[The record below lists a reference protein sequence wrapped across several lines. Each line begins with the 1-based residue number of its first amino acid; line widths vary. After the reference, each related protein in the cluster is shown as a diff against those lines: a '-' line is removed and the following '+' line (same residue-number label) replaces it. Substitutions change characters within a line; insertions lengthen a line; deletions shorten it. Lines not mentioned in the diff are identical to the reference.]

1 MTGAARRTWPAWSG
15 TDETDPMTRALLE
28 RVAVGWLAPDAVA
41 LRQAPATV
49 SILVA
54 LVVVESTVTPERP
67 GLLAAAAVLVGLAQL
82 AGLFVPWR
90 YLRPVWRATM
100 PLAQMAAIGL
110 LDIGTGLQ
118 MAEFDILLILPMGML
133 ALRPERWGPALAL
146 AMCTVVLLAPA
157 IVDVDRRQPL
167 LHAVVTLLVVVPT
180 VVGAYGIVQ
189 ASRVQA
195 RELQRARDALDV
207 RAEQLRA
214 SRDTLSSIIEAA
226 TEQAIIATDL
236 HGVVLSANSGAERIL
251 GRGVHELVG
260 SEIGDLVDD
269 LRPGAPQDVH
279 LGVPLSRLVGLATEG
294 GTHVEEW
301 RAVLPDG
308 TTRFLELVATQRPGL
323 DDPGPTLPAGYLF
336 VGTDVTPRRD
346 EQRQQ
351 DEFIG
356 LVSHELRTPLAS
368 ILGYLELIRSG
379 DHVLDEEQSRYL
391 DVVERNAN
399 RLRSLVDELLASAQ
413 VVVGA
418 PASGQEVD
426 VGDVARGAVTSQ
438 APISRAAG
446 VQVDVQADEPVPLLS
461 DPQRLTQ
468 IVDNLVSNAVK
479 HSLAG
484 DRVVV
489 EVRPGTAPDGARTA
503 LIRVVDE
510 GAGIAPDELSRLT
523 ERFYRTR
530 DTKRRRVRGV
540 GLGLSLVQ
548 AIVDEHGGRL
558 TIDSELGN
566 GTRVEV
572 VLPDLSDRT

>member
-1 MTGAARRTWPAWSG
+1 
-15 TDETDPMTRALLE
+15 MTRALLE

-49 SILVA
+49 SILVS

-82 AGLFVPWR
+82 AGVFVPWK
-90 YLRPVWRATM
+90 YLRPVWRATL
-100 PLAQMAAIGL
+100 PLTQMAAIGL

-157 IVDVDRRQPL
+157 VVDVDRRQPL

-226 TEQAIIATDL
+226 TEQAIVATDL
-236 HGVVLSANSGAERIL
+236 DGVVVSANSGAERIL
-251 GRGVHELVG
+251 GRAADELVG
-260 SEIGDLVDD
+260 HEVGDLVAD
-269 LRPGAPQDVH
+269 PGPAAPQDH
-279 LGVPLSRLVGLATEG
+279 AGVPLGRLVGSAADG

-301 RAVLPDG
+301 RVVLADG
-308 TTRFLELVATQRPGL
+308 TTRYLELVATLRPAL
-323 DDPGPTLPAGYLF
+323 DGTGPALPAGYLF
-336 VGTDVTPRRD
+336 VGTDVTPRRE

-379 DHVLDEEQSRYL
+379 EHVLDDEQSRYL

-418 PASGQEVD
+418 PLAAQEVD
-426 VGDVARGAVTSQ
+426 VGEVVRAAVTSQ
-438 APISRAAG
+438 APVSRAAG
-446 VQVDVQADEPVPLLS
+446 VRVDVDADGPVPLLS

-489 EVRPGTAPDGARTA
+489 EVHAGASPEGARTA
-503 LIRVVDE
+503 RIRVVDQ

-530 DTKRRRVRGV
+530 ETKRRRVRGV

-548 AIVDEHGGRL
+548 AIVAEHGGTL
-558 TIDSELGN
+558 TIDSELGS
-566 GTRVEV
+566 GTQVEV
-572 VLPDLSDRT
+572 VLPDLEEQATGEP